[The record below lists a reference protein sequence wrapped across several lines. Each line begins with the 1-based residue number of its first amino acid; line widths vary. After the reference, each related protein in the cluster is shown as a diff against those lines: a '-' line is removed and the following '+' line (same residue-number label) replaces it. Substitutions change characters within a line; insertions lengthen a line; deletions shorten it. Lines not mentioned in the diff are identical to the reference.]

1 MILQRFPLKSRVGCR
16 TTLRSDMGAVR
27 HNTAAV
33 ADDRPGLPPSDEK
46 QRAGRGALR
55 TSNRAGGLFQ
65 ALRSLCD
72 DAEIR
77 VLLNVQRRLHET
89 EVARHIDILL
99 QRGEIRQH
107 VGVVVG
113 IALGE

>member
-1 MILQRFPLKSRVGCR
+1 MILQRFPLKWRAGRR
-16 TTLRSDMGAVR
+16 TTLRPGMGAVR
-27 HNTAAV
+27 HNTV
-33 ADDRPGLPPSDEK
+33 AYDRPGLPPSDEK

-55 TSNRAGGLFQ
+55 TSNWVGGLFQ
-65 ALRSLCD
+65 ALRSLFD

-77 VLLNVQRRLHET
+77 VLLNVQRRFHET
-89 EVARHIDILL
+89 EVARHIDVLL